1 MVLGAS
7 GSIGRQTLDVIR
19 KSADSEKKLELV
31 GFSIHSNS
39 IAAAKLKREFPQA
52 KGAWTGYTSIA
63 PKEMDWNGI
72 DAISHLLSETE
83 AEIVVNGIA
92 GASGLSASILALQNG
107 KNLALANKESIVMG
121 YRLLKSI
128 AQENRC
134 QIIPVDSEHA
144 GIFQIVQRF
153 GKSIVSELII
163 TASGGPFYSLPLELL
178 DTVTADEACKHP
190 IWQMGRK
197 ISIDSA
203 TMANKGLELIE
214 ASRLFDM
221 PQEQIKVLIHP
232 QSYVHAMVR
241 TIEGAI
247 YAQISRPDMRL
258 PIQMA
263 LYWPES
269 VQASFGFA
277 DLAGM
282 SLDFYEPTRDR
293 YPMLW
298 IARQAID
305 EGEAQCIVF
314 NAANEIA
321 VECFDNGKIRL
332 TDIASLVA
340 KVLDRD
346 WNLPIESFEDIFDI
360 DIKARKIAAHLSENI
375 G

>member
-1 MVLGAS
+1 M
-7 GSIGRQTLDVIR
+7 IR

-39 IAAAKLKREFPQA
+39 IAAAKLKREFLKLKELGQA
-52 KGAWTGYTSIA
+52 IHLSLLKKWTEWHRCYIASSIGNRSRNSRKWNRRSIWVISINSSIA
-63 PKEMDWNGI
+63 EW
-72 DAISHLLSETE
+72 
-83 AEIVVNGIA
+83 
-92 GASGLSASILALQNG
+92 

-221 PQEQIKVLIHP
+221 PQEQIKVLIHTK
-232 QSYVHAMVR
+232 SYVHAMVR

-247 YAQISRPDMRL
+247 FAQISKPDMRL
-258 PIQMA
+258 PIHK
-263 LYWPES
+263 W
-269 VQASFGFA
+269 
-277 DLAGM
+277 
-282 SLDFYEPTRDR
+282 R
-293 YPMLW
+293 Y
-298 IARQAID
+298 IGRRV
-305 EGEAQCIVF
+305 C
-314 NAANEIA
+314 
-321 VECFDNGKIRL
+321 RL
-332 TDIASLVA
+332 PGLQTWQV
-340 KVLDRD
+340 
-346 WNLPIESFEDIFDI
+346 
-360 DIKARKIAAHLSENI
+360 
-375 G
+375 